1 MEKKI
6 GEILGRKSETVV
18 MEGKPALLA
27 AKAKDKTT
35 RILLVASKEER
46 VRRISKN
53 SKAPEFVVQKEL
65 EGKDREVSRITRRLY
80 GVDISKLPPFDV
92 AINTERVPPDKIAKI
107 IEILRRINDVEKTE
121 VSAS

>member
-1 MEKKI
+1 M
-6 GEILGRKSETVV
+6 
-18 MEGKPALLA
+18 
-27 AKAKDKTT
+27 
-35 RILLVASKEER
+35 
-46 VRRISKN
+46 
-53 SKAPEFVVQKEL
+53 